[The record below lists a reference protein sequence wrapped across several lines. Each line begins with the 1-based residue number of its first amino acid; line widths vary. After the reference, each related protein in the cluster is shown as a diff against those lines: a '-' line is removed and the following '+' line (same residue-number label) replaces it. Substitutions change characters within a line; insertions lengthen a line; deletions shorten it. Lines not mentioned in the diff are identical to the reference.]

1 MTGADNSVLP
11 GDVVARKTIRQH
23 IPVSPAT
30 LLGLAIV
37 SLVILAAVF
46 ASWIF
51 PCDPLRIVGKPLTWP
66 FQDWRFP
73 LGTDALGRDILSGLF
88 HGARISLL
96 IGLTATLCALLIGLT
111 VGALAGYFGGW
122 VDEILMRITEAFQV
136 IPNFIIMLV
145 VISII
150 GNRVENIMLAIGVAS
165 WTGIARLARVQFLA
179 FRGREFVQAA
189 RTLGMNDLRIIIF
202 EIAPNALPPVI
213 VYTSVIM
220 AVAIL
225 FDAALSY
232 LGLGDPNFAS
242 WGGMI
247 GAGQSVF
254 RTAWYISVIPGIA
267 IVLTVLGINL
277 IGSGLND
284 SLNPLLSSRR

>member
-1 MTGADNSVLP
+1 MSEVDKAALLTNATAGARP
-11 GDVVARKTIRQH
+11 ARRMYL
-23 IPVSPAT
+23 SPAT
-30 LLGLAIV
+30 CLGVLIV
-37 SLVILAAVF
+37 SLVCLGAILAP
-46 ASWIF
+46 WIF
-51 PCDPLRIVGKPLTWP
+51 PTNPLRIVGPPLTWP

-73 LGTDALGRDILSGLF
+73 LGTDALGRDILAGLF
-88 HGARISLL
+88 HGARVSLL

-111 VGALAGYFGGW
+111 IGALAGYFGGW

-150 GNRVENIMLAIGVAS
+150 GNRIENIMLAIGIAS
-165 WTGIARLARVQFLA
+165 WTGIARLTRVQFLA
-179 FRGREFVQAA
+179 FRGREFVQSA
-189 RTLGMNDLRIIIF
+189 RTLGMGNLRIIIF

-247 GAGQSVF
+247 GSGQSVF
-254 RTAWYISVIPGIA
+254 RSAWYISVVPGIA
-267 IVLTVLGINL
+267 IVTTVLGINL

-284 SLNPLLSSRR
+284 SLNPILSSRR